1 MTIPRSRDMDLPIP
15 PAPEWNHRA
24 DPAPEAVALLQREL
38 SLSRVVCGLL
48 VARGI
53 ADPELARSFLRPRL
67 TDLPSP
73 REMRDLDLAADRI
86 LRAIAEGEK
95 ILVHGDYDVDGVCA
109 AALLTRWL
117 RRLGAHV
124 VPFVPH
130 RTRDGYDLGPA
141 GIRAALEVGATLLV
155 TCDSGIVAH
164 EAVREAQAAG
174 IEVIVTDH
182 HTPGDTLPPAT
193 AVVNPARS
201 DCDYPSPVPC
211 GAGVAFKLCQRL
223 AERRGI
229 NPEELWPHLDLVAL
243 ATVADLVQLRGEN
256 RIFVRFGLRYLAHTT
271 KPGLRALLEVAG
283 ITPGDELDAGTV
295 GFVVAPRINAV
306 GRMADA
312 ATALRLLLTEDPREA
327 SALAAELDEENRRRQ
342 EEDRHTL
349 DRALDQLA
357 KAFDPERDFGLVIE
371 GEGWHPGVIG
381 IVASRVVERIH
392 RPVIIVSLDG
402 ENGRGSGRSIPGVH
416 LLDAIR
422 EGGAHLRRFGG
433 HRQAAGLDLSR
444 SELPAFRAAFN
455 GAVREQLGDGVPR
468 PSVGGD
474 LVLSMGEVDESL
486 YRTLRHLG
494 PFGMGNPRPV
504 FLARGV
510 ALPEGARVVGADH
523 LKLRLAEGGHELEG
537 IGFGLARR
545 VPTAS
550 LGSGP
555 VDALFHLRENEYR
568 GRRSLQAR
576 LVDVRPSGAPRP
588 LADLPEADRPE
599 ADGPLDARPLN
610 DPPVADFPGGGIF
623 PE

>member
-1 MTIPRSRDMDLPIP
+1 
-15 PAPEWNHRA
+15 
-24 DPAPEAVALLQREL
+24 VALLEQEL
-38 SLSRVVCGLL
+38 SLSRAVCGLL

-53 ADPELARSFLRPRL
+53 ADPEVAKRFLRPRL
-67 TDLPSP
+67 ADLPAP
-73 REMRDLDLAADRI
+73 GAMRDLDVAADRI
-86 LRAIAEGEK
+86 LRAIDEGET

-109 AALLTRWL
+109 AALLTLWL
-117 RRLGAHV
+117 KRLGSRV

-130 RTRDGYDLGPA
+130 RTRDGYDLGSA
-141 GIRAALEVGATLLV
+141 GIRAARDAGAKLLV

-164 EAVREAQAAG
+164 EAVREAQAVG

-201 DCDYPSPVPC
+201 DCDYPDPVPC

-229 NPEELWPHLDLVAL
+229 DPEELWPHLDLVAL

-271 KPGLRALLEVAG
+271 KPGLRALLQVAG
-283 ITPGDELDAGTV
+283 CTPGDELDAGTV

-312 ATALRLLLTEDPREA
+312 ATALQLLLTEDPQEA
-327 SALAAELDEENRRRQ
+327 RALAAELDEENRRRQ

-349 DRALDQLA
+349 AGAIDQLA
-357 KAFDPERDFGLVIE
+357 TAFDPERDFGVVIE

-392 RPVIIVSLDG
+392 RPVVIVALDG
-402 ENGRGSGRSIPGVH
+402 ENGRGSGRSISGVH

-433 HRQAAGLDLSR
+433 HRQAAGLDVSR
-444 SELPAFRAAFN
+444 SEVPAFRAAFN
-455 GAVREQLGDGVPR
+455 RAVREQLGGGVPR

-474 LVLSMGEVDESL
+474 LALSMREVDESL

-510 ALPEGARVVGADH
+510 ALSEDARVVGTDH
-523 LKLRLAEGGHELEG
+523 LRLRLAEEGHELEG

-545 VPTAS
+545 ISVES
-550 LGSGP
+550 LGRGP

-576 LVDVRPSGAPRP
+576 LVDVRSSVDAHSMPA
-588 LADLPEADRPE
+588 
-599 ADGPLDARPLN
+599 GPVVARPM
-610 DPPVADFPGGGIF
+610 PAGPVDAGPVVARPGGGGF
-623 PE
+623 PG